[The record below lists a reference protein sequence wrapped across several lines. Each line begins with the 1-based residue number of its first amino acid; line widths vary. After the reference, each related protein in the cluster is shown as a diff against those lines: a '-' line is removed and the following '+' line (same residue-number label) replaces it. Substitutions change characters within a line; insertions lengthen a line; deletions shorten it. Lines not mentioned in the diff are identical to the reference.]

1 MSNVTCQ
8 TSHVTCHISHV
19 TFHMSHL
26 ISLFFFVLFFLISCE
41 SLSSKS
47 PQNKCESEIGRGMSK
62 KVDAL
67 IWLEISHKTKIL
79 WSDSEDGRNV
89 LTFS

>member
-19 TFHMSHL
+19 TFNF
-26 ISLFFFVLFFLISCE
+26 IIFFVLFFLISCE